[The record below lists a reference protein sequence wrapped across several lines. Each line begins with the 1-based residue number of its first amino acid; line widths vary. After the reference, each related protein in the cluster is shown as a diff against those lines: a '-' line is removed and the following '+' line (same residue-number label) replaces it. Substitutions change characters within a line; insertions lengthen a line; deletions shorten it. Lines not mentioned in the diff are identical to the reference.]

1 MYSKH
6 LHIAKTAA
14 QKAGAFLLEQQNKV
28 RVKEASVKDF
38 VTEQDLESENMIMDV
53 IRKEFPDAEFL
64 AEEASKSGSLE
75 ELPKKVWIIDPIDGT
90 SNFANG
96 SPFFSVSIAYC
107 ENKETKIGVVYAPK
121 LGEMFTAEIG
131 KGAQLNNAPFQMNF
145 REQPF
150 VQALVAAGV
159 YPYKLRPLPAQQID
173 KMLKSFGDLRRY
185 GSAAI
190 EICYVAAGRC
200 GAFFEE
206 GIKPWDVAAA
216 VLILKEQKGL
226 MANFDGTS
234 LDMFRVE
241 DGKYRLKAV
250 FSKNTEIHNKIVEIL
265 KTI

>member
-1 MYSKH
+1 MYSKQ
-6 LHIAKTAA
+6 LQVAKTAA
-14 QKAGAFLLEQQNKV
+14 EKAGAFLLEQQNKV
-28 RVKEASVKDF
+28 KVKEALKDF
-38 VTEQDLESENMIMDV
+38 VTEQDLASENMIMEI
-53 IRKEFPDAEFL
+53 IRKEFPNAQFL
-64 AEEASKSGSLE
+64 AEEASKNGILQK
-75 ELPKKVWIIDPIDGT
+75 LPEKVWIIDPIDGT

-107 ENKETKIGVVYAPK
+107 ENKETKAGIVYAPK

-131 KGAQLNNAPFQMNF
+131 KGAQLNNAQFQMNF

-150 VQALVAAGV
+150 QQALIAAGV
-159 YPYKLRPLPAQQID
+159 YPYKIRPFPREQID
-173 KMLKSFGDLRRY
+173 KMLKSCGDLRRY

-206 GIKPWDVAAA
+206 GIKPWDVAAG
-216 VLILKEQKGL
+216 VLILKEQKGQ
-226 MANFDGTS
+226 MANFDGTA

-241 DGKYRLKAV
+241 EGKYRLKAV
-250 FSKNTEIHNKIVEIL
+250 FSKNQEIHNKIVDIL